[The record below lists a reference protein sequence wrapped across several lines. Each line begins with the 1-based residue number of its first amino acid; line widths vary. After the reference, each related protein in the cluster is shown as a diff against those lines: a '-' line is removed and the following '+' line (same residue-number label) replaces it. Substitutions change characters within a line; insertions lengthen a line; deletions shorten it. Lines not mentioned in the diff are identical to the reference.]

1 MTFSRFFPKLYFF
14 QIFLQRFFLGFPGHF
29 FQSFLE
35 DFHQKFLRKFL
46 LGVVT
51 ESRRGYFNIEFPT
64 YIPPAI
70 CFLQKSICV
79 FSISSQ
85 NSSIYSFFPEM
96 QLAFNSFR
104 LFQRFLQGAGGIPEG
119 ILAGILRRSFREI
132 TRARSIGVP

>member
-46 LGVVT
+46 LGVFT
-51 ESRRGYFNIEFPT
+51 ESHQGYLNIEFPT
-64 YIPPAI
+64 YILPAI
-70 CFLQKSICV
+70 CFFQKSICV

-85 NSSIYSFFPEM
+85 NSSIYSFCDSKLHLR
-96 QLAFNSFR
+96 QLDFNSFR
-104 LFQRFLQGAGGIPEG
+104 VLPEIPLGIQPVILQPIFHIALQNSFFSFL
-119 ILAGILRRSFREI
+119 
-132 TRARSIGVP
+132 